1 MTLTKYKPAL
11 FSLLA
16 IVVLTSAGMFQD
28 KLFEISKNLEIFTR
42 VYKELNAGFA
52 DDLDPNIMMKTAI
65 DAMVNSLDP
74 YTNYVTESQVESYR
88 ITQDDRYQGI
98 GARVGLVDN
107 IFTILEPYAGGP
119 AAEAGLKAGDVI
131 KAIDGV
137 NIQGK
142 TLEEINVIVRG
153 VPGTTLRLTIAKPGK
168 KEEIVS
174 LVRGEVNIP
183 NVPYHG
189 MLSQDVGYI
198 NLTTFT
204 ANAGGNIKNALRDLK
219 TKNPDL
225 KGVIL
230 DLRQNGGG
238 LLHEAVNICN
248 LFIPQGEV
256 VVTTKGK
263 VKEQDQTFKTM
274 APPFDLEIP
283 LAVLIDKR
291 SASASEIV
299 SGVIQDLDRGVIIG
313 QRSFGKGL
321 VQNTKN
327 VGYNSVLKL
336 TTSKYYI
343 PSGRCIQGVE
353 YENGQPKD
361 IPDEQRSKFKTK
373 NGRTVLDGGGVT
385 PDVRLVPAELSE
397 LTQAL
402 LDKHMI
408 FHFATKFAQGKDSL
422 TEPEKFRF
430 EDFASFEKFC
440 KENKFT
446 YQTKV
451 EKALTALK
459 ENAVNAKQ
467 ADIIQS
473 DIKTLED
480 KISKEKEKAWLSC
493 KAEITKEIEKE
504 IVSRFYLQSGKV
516 RYALFT
522 DPEIQEAITV
532 LNDSKRYLK
541 ILNKK

>member
-1 MTLTKYKPAL
+1 MIRQYKWII
-11 FSLLA
+11 LA
-16 IVVLTSAGMFQD
+16 ISLAGLTSAGMYQD

-42 VYKELNAGFA
+42 VYKELNAGFV

-98 GARVGLVDN
+98 GARVGLIDDVY
-107 IFTILEPYAGGP
+107 TIIEPYAGGP
-119 AAEAGLKAGDVI
+119 AAESGLKAGDKI
-131 KAIDGV
+131 ISIDGV
-137 NIQGK
+137 NLKGK
-142 TLEEINVIVRG
+142 TLEEINIIIRG
-153 VPGTTLRLTIAKPGK
+153 VPGTALKMTIEKPGK
-168 KEEIVS
+168 KEEAIT
-174 LVRGEVNIP
+174 LTRGEVNIP
-183 NVPYHG
+183 NVPYSG
-189 MLSQDVGYI
+189 MLDDNIGYI

-204 ANAGGNIKNALRDLK
+204 ANAAANIKNAYKELK
-219 TKNPDL
+219 SKNPGL
-225 KGVIL
+225 KGIVL

-238 LLHEAVNICN
+238 LLTEAVNICN

-263 VKEQDQTFKTM
+263 VKEHDQTFKTM
-274 APPFDLEIP
+274 MAPTDLEIP

-313 QRSFGKGL
+313 QRSYGKGL

-361 IPDEQRSKFKTK
+361 IPDELRSKFKTK

-385 PDVRLVPAELSE
+385 PDMRILPEELGE
-397 LTQAL
+397 LTKAL
-402 LDKHMI
+402 TEQHII
-408 FHFATKFAQGKDSL
+408 FNFVTQYVQGKDSISS
-422 TEPEKFRF
+422 PETFRFDDFMAFRKYCSDKKFRHQT
-430 EDFASFEKFC
+430 SLEKH
-440 KENKFT
+440 
-446 YQTKV
+446 
-451 EKALTALK
+451 LSDLK
-459 ENAVNAKQ
+459 ENAEKNGQSEFLNAEL
-467 ADIIQS
+467 AA
-473 DIKTLED
+473 LEN
-480 KISKEKEKAWLSC
+480 KINKEKEKAWE
-493 KAEITKEIEKE
+493 KYKEEIVREIEKE
-504 IVSRFYLQSGKV
+504 VVSRYYLQSGKV
-516 RYALFT
+516 RYSLNK
-522 DPEIQEAITV
+522 DKEVREAISV
-532 LNDSKRYLK
+532 LTDIKRYQK
-541 ILNKK
+541 ILNK

>member
-1 MTLTKYKPAL
+1 MFKKYFRFL
-11 FSLLA
+11 FISGL
-16 IVVLTSAGMFQD
+16 VVLLTSAGIYQD

-42 VYKELNAGFA
+42 VYKELNTGFV

-74 YTNYVTESQVESYR
+74 YTNYVTESQIESYR
-88 ITQDDRYQGI
+88 ISQDDRYQGI
-98 GARVGLVDN
+98 GARVGLVDEEY
-107 IFTILEPYAGGP
+107 TILEPYAGGP
-119 AAEAGLKAGDVI
+119 AAEAGLKAGDKI
-131 KAIDGV
+131 LAIDG
-137 NIQGK
+137 ITIKGK
-142 TLEEINVIVRG
+142 TLDEINLIIRG
-153 VPGTTLRLTIAKPGK
+153 VPGTNLNLTIAKPAK
-168 KEEIVS
+168 KEEIIT

-183 NVPYHG
+183 NVPFSG
-189 MLSQDVGYI
+189 IVGEDIAYI

-204 ANAGGNIKNALRDLK
+204 ANASANIKNAYKELK
-219 TKNPDL
+219 NKNPNL

-263 VKEQDQTFKTM
+263 VKENDQTFKTM
-274 APPFDLEIP
+274 APPVDLEIP

-299 SGVIQDLDRGVIIG
+299 SGVIQDLDRGVLIG

-327 VGYNSVLKL
+327 VGYNAVLKL

-361 IPDEQRSKFKTK
+361 IPDDQRSKFKTR
-373 NGRTVLDGGGVT
+373 NGRIVLDGGGVA
-385 PDVRLVPAELSE
+385 PDIKSQAPELSD
-397 LTQAL
+397 LTKAL
-402 LDKHMI
+402 VEKNII
-408 FHFATKFAQGKDSL
+408 FHYVTRYVMGKDSISSPETFVF
-422 TEPEKFRF
+422 TEFG
-430 EDFASFEKFC
+430 DFEKFC
-440 KENKFT
+440 NEKKFV

-451 EKALTALK
+451 EKSLEDVL
-459 ENAVNAKQ
+459 ENAGTAGQKELLQN
-467 ADIIQS
+467 DINNIRQ
-473 DIKTLED
+473 
-480 KISKEKEKAWLSC
+480 KITKEKEKAWTIH
-493 KAEITKEIEKE
+493 KQEIIREIEKE

-516 RYALFT
+516 RYALNV
-522 DPEIQEAITV
+522 DPEIKEAIQV
-532 LNDSKRYLK
+532 LHDTKRYQQ
-541 ILNKK
+541 ILTKK

>member
-1 MTLTKYKPAL
+1 MIKQYKWIIIL
-11 FSLLA
+11 VISLA
-16 IVVLTSAGMFQD
+16 GLTSAGIYQD

-42 VYKELNAGFA
+42 VYKELNAGFV

-98 GARVGLVDN
+98 GARVGLVDDFYTV
-107 IFTILEPYAGGP
+107 IEPYAGGP
-119 AAEAGLKAGDVI
+119 AAEAGLKAGDKI
-131 KAIDGV
+131 ISIDGV
-137 NIQGK
+137 PLKGK
-142 TLEEINVIVRG
+142 TLEEINIIIRG
-153 VPGTTLRLTIAKPGK
+153 VPGTALQMTIEKPGT
-168 KEEIVS
+168 KEEAVT
-174 LVRGEVNIP
+174 LTRGEVNIP
-183 NVPYHG
+183 NVPYSG
-189 MLSQDVGYI
+189 MLDNNIGYI

-204 ANAGGNIKNALRDLK
+204 ANAAANIKNAYKEL
-219 TKNPDL
+219 TSKNPGL
-225 KGVIL
+225 KGIVL

-248 LFIPQGEV
+248 LFLPQGEV

-263 VKEQDQTFKTM
+263 VKEHDQTFKTM
-274 APPFDLEIP
+274 TAPTDLEIP

-361 IPDEQRSKFKTK
+361 IPDELRSKFKTK

-385 PDVRLVPAELSE
+385 PDIRLNPEELSE
-397 LTQAL
+397 LTKAL
-402 LDKHMI
+402 TEKYVI
-408 FHFATKFAQGKDSL
+408 FNFVTQYIQGKDSISS
-422 TEPEKFRF
+422 PETFRFSDFAAFQKFCSDKKFR
-430 EDFASFEKFC
+430 
-440 KENKFT
+440 
-446 YQTKV
+446 YQTEL
-451 EKALTALK
+451 EKQLSELK
-459 ENAVNAKQ
+459 ENAVKNG
-467 ADIIQS
+467 QS
-473 DIKTLED
+473 DVLNAELTALEN
-480 KISKEKEKAWLSC
+480 KIAREKEKAWE
-493 KAEITKEIEKE
+493 KHREEIIREIEKE
-504 IVSRFYLQSGKV
+504 IVSRYYLQSGKV
-516 RYALFT
+516 RYSLNA
-522 DPEIQEAITV
+522 DKEVREAINV
-532 LNDSKRYLK
+532 LTDTKRYQKL
-541 ILNKK
+541 LNKK

>member
-1 MTLTKYKPAL
+1 MIKQYKWIIIL
-11 FSLLA
+11 VISLA
-16 IVVLTSAGMFQD
+16 GLTSAGIYQD

-42 VYKELNAGFA
+42 VYKELNAGFV

-98 GARVGLVDN
+98 GARVGLVDDVY
-107 IFTILEPYAGGP
+107 TIIEPYAGGP
-119 AAEAGLKAGDVI
+119 AAEAGLKAGDKI
-131 KAIDGV
+131 LAIDGV
-137 NIQGK
+137 VIQGK
-142 TLEEINVIVRG
+142 SLEEINVIIRG
-153 VPGTTLRLTIAKPGK
+153 VPGTALKMTIEKPGK
-168 KEEIVS
+168 KEEAIT
-174 LVRGEVNIP
+174 LTRGEVNIP
-183 NVPYHG
+183 NVPYSG
-189 MLSQDVGYI
+189 MLDNNIGYI

-204 ANAGGNIKNALRDLK
+204 ANAAANIKNAYKELK
-219 TKNPDL
+219 SKNPGL
-225 KGVIL
+225 KGIVI

-263 VKEQDQTFKTM
+263 VKEHDQTFKTTT
-274 APPFDLEIP
+274 APTDLEIP

-361 IPDEQRSKFKTK
+361 IPDELRSKFKTK

-385 PDVRLVPAELSE
+385 PDIRLNPEELSE
-397 LTQAL
+397 LTKAL
-402 LDKHMI
+402 TEKYVI
-408 FHFATKFAQGKDSL
+408 FNFVTQYIQGKDSISS
-422 TEPEKFRF
+422 PETFRFTDFAAFQKFCSDKKFR
-430 EDFASFEKFC
+430 
-440 KENKFT
+440 
-446 YQTKV
+446 YQTEL
-451 EKALTALK
+451 EKQLSELK
-459 ENAVNAKQ
+459 ENAVKNG
-467 ADIIQS
+467 QS
-473 DIKTLED
+473 DVLNAELTALEN
-480 KISKEKEKAWLSC
+480 KIAREKEKAWE
-493 KAEITKEIEKE
+493 KHREEIIREIEKE
-504 IVSRFYLQSGKV
+504 IVSRYYLQSGKV
-516 RYALFT
+516 RYSLNA
-522 DPEIQEAITV
+522 DKDVREAINV
-532 LNDSKRYLK
+532 LSDTKRYQK
-541 ILNKK
+541 ILHKK